1 MSVDTEMTS
10 VIELADELGK
20 RKQTIFKIIH
30 RLGIETR
37 KMKESTRRG
46 ASLAYVTDDDAKR
59 IQQELVLTSPDREY
73 SANSEGTY
81 LPSQKGV
88 FYLVAL
94 EPDHDPKRFKV
105 GFATNLS
112 ERLRSLR
119 CSAPFIRVVKSWPCK
134 NLWEKTAME
143 CVTEGCERLH
153 TEVFRATSLDSVI
166 AKCENFFALMPKLP
180 E

>member
-1 MSVDTEMTS
+1 MTS

-20 RKQTIFKIIH
+20 RKQTIFKIIR

-37 KMKESTRRG
+37 KMQDSNRRG
-46 ASLAYVTDDDAKR
+46 ASLAYVTDGDAKR
-59 IQQELVLTSPDREY
+59 IQQELLSTSPDKKTPG
-73 SANSEGTY
+73 NSDGAY
-81 LPSQKGV
+81 LSPQKGV

-119 CSAPFIRVVKSWPCK
+119 CSAPFIKIVKSWPCK
-134 NLWEKTAME
+134 NLWEKTAIE

-153 TEVFRATSLDSVI
+153 TEVFRATSLDSVM
-166 AKCENFFALMPKLP
+166 ARCEEFFALMPKVP